1 MSGSIKKNLRCPTL
15 FFFIIKSF
23 SCGDVVP
30 VDHRGTSP
38 CHHSPNPASGVEE
51 GQFKAGTTFGVQ
63 VSNVRLLQESKKKVS
78 GKVRDR
84 GREGLHNALWVIAAS
99 IRAGPSQGPLHLC
112 ALYTIAPMPSIIS
125 LDKCQL
131 ISLNRHFF
139 LLQLLN

>member
-15 FFFIIKSF
+15 FFFISKSF

-63 VSNVRLLQESKKKVS
+63 VSNVRLLQESKKK
-78 GKVRDR
+78 GQWK
-84 GREGLHNALWVIAAS
+84 GQGQREGGLTQCTV
-99 IRAGPSQGPLHLC
+99 GDC
-112 ALYTIAPMPSIIS
+112 
-125 LDKCQL
+125 
-131 ISLNRHFF
+131 SLNQSRTLTRTTSFMCVIYYCTNAKHHQPRQVSVDFF
-139 LLQLLN
+139 KQTLFFYYSY